1 MPVRTPCSALRARL
15 SAEGGAYL
23 IEIMVSALILVIA
36 ALGVLKS
43 LDRGTQLGGQQKVQA
58 VAGNV
63 AHAELEQI
71 RALPISEV
79 SNLRRVQTRSVGG
92 VTYTA
97 TTRADWIN
105 DTSGDAGCTTAGSS
119 ADYMKLSTTVT
130 WPRMGDRAAVKL
142 DSLVTPGVR
151 AFDDDQGSLSVRVTD
166 RNGDGVHGLQLA
178 LTGGATLS
186 DATNE
191 DGCVLWGYLDEGTN
205 YTLGFSRAP
214 DYVLPN
220 GQQVASLPV
229 AVVGGQTSNIAL
241 QYDRGGRLET
251 AFRTKRY
258 DFAPLIPTEP
268 KKAHVTHGG
277 GGGVSIPYDA
287 IGDRAT
293 TPLLFPFSSGY
304 TVHPDSCTAAE
315 VPVPAPVPDPLTP
328 AAPTAVS
335 KTVEPGLTTATSV
348 VRLPALNLTVT
359 ADEQPVAGA
368 QIRVTTP
375 CGTVYRRTT
384 DADGLIDDPGFPYA
398 EAQDVCV
405 SNGSRKLEM
414 TIPNTNFNGS
424 NLTLDITSSE
434 PEGTCE

>member
-1 MPVRTPCSALRARL
+1 LPVRTSRTTLRARL
-15 SAEGGAYL
+15 SAESGAYL
-23 IEIMVSALILVIA
+23 IEIIVSALILVVA
-36 ALGVLKS
+36 AIGVLKS

-79 SNLRRVQTRSVGG
+79 SNLRRVQTKSVGG

-130 WPRMGDRAAVKL
+130 WPQMGDRQPVKL

-151 AFDDDQGSLSVRVTD
+151 AFDDDQGSLSVRITD
-166 RNGDGVHGLQLA
+166 RNGDGVHGLQLSLSGA
-178 LTGGATLS
+178 ATLS

-214 DYVLPN
+214 DYVLPS
-220 GQQVASLPV
+220 GQQVASVPV
-229 AVVGGQTSNIAL
+229 AVVGGQTSNVAL

-251 AFRTKRY
+251 TFRTKRY
-258 DFAPLIPTEP
+258 ATGPLIATAPQ
-268 KKAHVTHGG
+268 KVHVTHAG
-277 GGGVSIPYDA
+277 GGGVSIAYA
-287 IGDRAT
+287 ATGDRAT

-304 TVHPDSCTAAE
+304 TVHPDSCTSAE
-315 VPVPAPVPDPLTP
+315 VPVPAPVPNPLSP

-335 KTVEPGLTTATSV
+335 KTVEPGLTTATPV
-348 VRLPALNLTVT
+348 VRLPALNLTIT
-359 ADEQPVAGA
+359 ADDVPVAGA

-405 SNGSRKLEM
+405 SNGSRKHETTLAS
-414 TIPNTNFNGS
+414 TNFNGS
-424 NLTLDITSSE
+424 NLTLDITSSD
-434 PEGTCE
+434 PAGTCS

>member
-1 MPVRTPCSALRARL
+1 MTLRARL
-15 SAEGGAYL
+15 SAQDGSYL

-36 ALGVLKS
+36 AVGVLKS
-43 LDRGTQLGGQQKVQA
+43 LDRGTELGGQQKVQA

-79 SNLRRVQTRSVGG
+79 SNLRRVQTQTVGG

-105 DTSGDAGCTTAGSS
+105 DTSGDAGCTTAGST

-130 WPRMGDRAAVKL
+130 WPQMGDRRPVKL

-151 AFDDDQGSLSVRVTD
+151 AFDDDQGSLSVRITD
-166 RNGDGVHGLQLA
+166 RNGDGVHGLQLN

-191 DGCVLWGYLDEGTN
+191 DGCVLWGYLNEGTG
-205 YTLGFSRAP
+205 YTLGFSRSP

-220 GQQVASLPV
+220 GQQVASLPA
-229 AVVGGQTSNIAL
+229 AVVGGQTSNVAL

-251 AFRTKRY
+251 TFRTKRY
-258 DFAPLIPTEP
+258 DYAPLIATEP
-268 KKAHVTHGG
+268 QKVHVTHAG
-277 GGGVSIPYDA
+277 GGGVSIPYEA
-287 IGDRAT
+287 TGDQAT

-304 TVHPDSCTAAE
+304 TVHADSCTAAE

-335 KTVEPGLTTATSV
+335 KTVESGLTTATAV

-359 ADEQPVAGA
+359 ADDQPVAGA

-398 EAQDVCV
+398 ESQEVCV
-405 SNGSRKLEM
+405 SNGTRRLE
-414 TIPNTNFNGS
+414 TTLANTNFNGT

-434 PEGTCE
+434 PTGTCS